1 MWDFFET
8 IKENPLFEGIGISD
22 FKKLISCLPAKSVKC
37 QKNDIILLAGN
48 DVNVVGLVLSGRVR
62 VVKEDAGGDEAILA
76 ELSAPNLFCEVFA
89 CAELDYSPIT
99 IRASDD
105 CEVLLM
111 DYRKIIEACP
121 SVCPYHIRLNRN
133 LLRAVAR
140 KSLLLN
146 QKVEILSKR
155 SIRERLICFFDMQR
169 GAAKEFTIPYNR
181 EEMARY
187 LCVDRSAMSNEIS
200 KMQKEGLIRFNRN
213 DFEIL
218 DKLGGF
224 IRIPN

>member
-1 MWDFFET
+1 MWSFFET
-8 IKENPLFEGIGISD
+8 IKESPLFEGIGLSD
-22 FKKLISCLPAKSVKC
+22 FKKLISCLPAKASKY
-37 QKNDIILLAGN
+37 QKNDVIMLAG
-48 DVNVVGLVLSGRVR
+48 DDINVVGLVLSGSVR
-62 VVKEDAGGDEAILA
+62 IIKEDVDGNEAILA
-76 ELSAPNLFCEVFA
+76 ELLAVNLFCEVFA

-99 IRASDD
+99 VRASDE

-111 DYRKIIEACP
+111 DYRRIIETCP
-121 SVCPYHIRLNRN
+121 SVCPSHLRLNRN

-155 SIRERLICFFDMQR
+155 SVRERLLCFFDMQR
-169 GAAKEFTIPYNR
+169 GMAKKFTIPYNR

-187 LCVDRSAMSNEIS
+187 LCVDRSAMSNEIG

-213 DFEIL
+213 SFEIL
-218 DKLGGF
+218 D
-224 IRIPN
+224 IR